1 MSNLGNKKIKL
12 VVINNC
18 MLGYILPGTPNSA
31 GILAA
36 SVIRGAVCASQA
48 IEPKAVH
55 PSEYRLATEND
66 FDEFRV
72 SFKGFDNAKEYEYQ
86 E

>member
-1 MSNLGNKKIKL
+1 MRKKL

-18 MLGYILPGTPNSA
+18 MLGCIHPETPNSA
-31 GILAA
+31 EILAA

-55 PSEYRLATEND
+55 PSEYRLATEKD

-72 SFKGFDNAKEYEYQ
+72 SFKGFENEQEYEFAK
-86 E
+86 

>member
-1 MSNLGNKKIKL
+1 MSKQRIKL

-18 MLGYILPGTPNSA
+18 MLGYIYPETPNSA

-48 IEPKAVH
+48 IEPKAVE
-55 PSEYRLATEND
+55 PSEYRLATEKD
-66 FDEFRV
+66 FDEFNV
-72 SFKGFDNAKEYEYQ
+72 SFKGYSEQEYEFQ
-86 E
+86 K

>member
-1 MSNLGNKKIKL
+1 MTNTKIKL

-18 MLGYILPGTPNSA
+18 MLGYIYPQTPNSA

-55 PSEYRLATEND
+55 PSEYRLATSKD

-72 SFKGFDNAKEYEYQ
+72 SFKGFDNEQEYEFQ
-86 E
+86 K

>member
-1 MSNLGNKKIKL
+1 MTTQKIKL

-18 MLGYILPGTPNSA
+18 MLGTIYPETPNSA

-55 PSEYRLATEND
+55 PSEYRLASAKD

-72 SFKGFDNAKEYEYQ
+72 SFVGFDNEAEYEYQ
-86 E
+86 K